1 MYKQWCLYRQF
12 GRIRTIAH
20 THTLCAMQREP
31 TRIRAHLVFAD
42 TWANAE
48 KTKSL
53 SRIYFGKLF
62 FANARWKNIEIEE

>member
-1 MYKQWCLYRQF
+1 
-12 GRIRTIAH
+12 
-20 THTLCAMQREP
+20 MQREP